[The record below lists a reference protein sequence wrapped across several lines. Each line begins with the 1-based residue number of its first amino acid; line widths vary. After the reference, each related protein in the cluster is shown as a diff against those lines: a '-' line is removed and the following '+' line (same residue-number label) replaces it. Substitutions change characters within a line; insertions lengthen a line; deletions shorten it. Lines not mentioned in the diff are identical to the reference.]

1 MVNTENF
8 INRLEKIL
16 DFYSLSASG
25 FADKIGVQRSSLS
38 HLLSGRNKPS
48 LDFVLKIIEF
58 FPEVDLYWILIGKGV
73 FPKLDEDEKVVVLKN
88 IPITT
93 SLFENN
99 SSLDLFS
106 QSENSETEISKTNNS
121 NFENEE
127 ILKPEIPKNN
137 NNSKIERIV
146 TFYIDGTFEAHLPR

>member
-1 MVNTENF
+1 MVNTDNF

>member
-25 FADKIGVQRSSLS
+25 FADKIGVQRSSIS

-58 FPEVDLYWILIGKGV
+58 FPEVDLYWILIGKGF
-73 FPKLDEDEKVVVLKN
+73 FPKLEETENVSVKKN
-88 IPITT
+88 IPIAT

-106 QSENSETEISKTNNS
+106 PAQKIQTEIEILNNSDSANEEISKMD
-121 NFENEE
+121 
-127 ILKPEIPKNN
+127 IPKNN
-137 NNSKIERIV
+137 NSSKIERIV
-146 TFYIDGTFEAHLPR
+146 TFYIDGTFEAHIPR